1 MGVSDFVAQCAN
13 PPCMTG
19 SEIVA
24 LVGFV
29 GFVLAMGVLV
39 LALLHRMTR
48 DPTGGP
54 DVEAKQAIEQAK
66 VEAERRDWGG

>member
-13 PPCMTG
+13 SPCMTG

-24 LVGFV
+24 LVGSV
-29 GFVLAMGVLV
+29 GFVLTMGVVV

-48 DPTGGP
+48 GSTSEP
-54 DVEAKQAIEQAK
+54 DVEAKLAIEEAK